1 MPVWLSFE
9 PAGLFVNFEKRVKI
23 SELLSFYKFCDNRYV
38 SLQTAETLYKSF
50 LMETSK
56 PSAGISFTAP
66 KTSFIIIMLPFGSGF
81 SGGLSGSHVQ

>member
-1 MPVWLSFE
+1 MCILYVPVWLSFE
-9 PAGLFVNFEKRVKI
+9 PAGLFVNFEKKVKI
-23 SELLSFYKFCDNRYV
+23 SELLSFYKFCDNRYL

-66 KTSFIIIMLPFGSGF
+66 KTSFIVCKCFLLDQDS
-81 SGGLSGSHVQ
+81 VED